1 MLTDMEIIV
10 NNDLRLGADPILI
23 SAMSQVFIEERHPA
37 PKFVVFYNGTENEP
51 DEMILR
57 YMSTTGVLSAR
68 TEGTAKLT
76 AKAYGKKI
84 TIAVTVTP

>member
-1 MLTDMEIIV
+1 MNGKDNKYNFTLKKGDEVII
-10 NNDLRLGADPILI
+10 RAEKMYQP
-23 SAMSQVFIEERHPA
+23 MVFISNHDNIA
-37 PKFVVFYNGTENEP
+37 
-51 DEMILR
+51 

-84 TIAVTVTP
+84 TITVTVTP